1 MQPPAPF
8 LPTPGKPVVDWDTW
22 EGKFKNYL
30 LAISGDTFSPA
41 RQRAVLLHCVGDE
54 AYRLYGTLPPGVKAG
69 SETDFDLALRQLR
82 EFYTPRTNVIVERFA
97 FRQRGQ
103 LDNESTANFVSA
115 LRGLAK
121 TCAFGEMTD
130 ELIRDVVVEKTVHPR
145 LRERFLLDKDLTLEK
160 VLQMGEAFE
169 RSLRE
174 AAAMAPPASQ
184 LGAVS
189 KVSTTPKRHA
199 PHSSSPSPA
208 TQCTNCGRKN
218 HQARDKTC
226 PARKIV
232 CHQCGRKGH
241 FASWCRS
248 KEKPPT
254 CKELQAEDTLQVL
267 SCSTSTN
274 AKMTCTAS
282 VTAGEG
288 VQRDVLLQVDTGASC
303 SILSMDLARQLFK
316 GVPYESSTANLY
328 GFGKTPLSVKGTLP
342 TVVRF
347 NGQEA
352 TAAFYLVETPNQEA
366 IMGLDLINA
375 LGITLHPASNSIYSV
390 EAEAQALP
398 AIEGYEHRI
407 MLKPG
412 AVPTAYRLRR
422 LPLSVREEVS
432 AELQRLL
439 EDGIIEKIDASEW
452 ISPLAVSRRKDG
464 RIRICVDLRGP
475 NSQIVAEV
483 HPLPTLDE
491 LESKLH
497 GSIYSRIDLKT
508 AYHQLRLHKDS
519 RDIAAFLTPD
529 GLMRYTRVPFGLV
542 SSGSAFQKLLS
553 SLLKGVP
560 GCGHYLDDILVSGK
574 DHQEH
579 DARLQEVL
587 NRLARANVTI
597 NKDKSVFRQTSI
609 EFCGHK
615 LSAAGVVPLQ
625 STVRAVVEAPPPSN
639 VRELRSFLGT
649 TGWFIRFVPAYASVV
664 RPMADL
670 LKKDRPFQWSEEQQA
685 AFTKVKQL
693 ISTSPVM
700 RPFDP
705 HLPTIVTSDASDR
718 GAGAVLTQIQP
729 GGEERPVA
737 YWSRSFTDAESR
749 YSVSEKE
756 ALSAVNAVEHWRMYL
771 WGRFFKLKTDHS
783 ALTTLLSP
791 KASNRA
797 GARIARWQSRLLP
810 FSYTVEYKP
819 GHTIPVADALS
830 RLPLPETSGAE
841 TDGDDI
847 IALVTDDAE
856 EALPDAEIRAAS
868 EADPALKEVREAI
881 LTGWPDAA
889 RKCSPTLRQ
898 FFDVRHELQL
908 RDDNIVLRGP
918 DRVVVPVA
926 LIDKYLQVAHRS
938 HEGIVRTKQLLR
950 SLAWW
955 PGMMRATTDLIRDC
969 PTCQAKDAVLSQSAR
984 PAPLQPVPL
993 PDRAWSKLGIDVVGP
1008 IAGAPPSAR
1017 YAITVI
1023 DYASKW
1029 PEVALT
1035 SSVETDDVISF
1046 LSTLW
1051 SREGYCDE
1059 LVSDNGPQFT
1069 SAKFEKY
1076 LSDRGIQHRKSSLY
1090 WPRGNAAV
1098 ERFNRTLKTWLLEA
1112 AQQPSRT
1119 SQVFAAHVKR
1129 RLALYRAAPHCTTGM
1144 SPSESL
1150 HSRRMRLDLPV
1161 MSADSAPDADLRARV
1176 QTQQRRNARNYN
1188 RRRGVREP
1196 SIQPGDMVRV
1206 RRPGHTPKNMSRFGP
1221 AQKVVRRA
1229 GNAAFLLSDGTRW
1242 NASHL
1247 AVVPTA
1253 SPAATSDGDPSASG
1267 FHLLPALADQHEPA
1281 PASQPATPRREA
1293 SPAIQRSSPVPPAPD
1308 GRQQPISDS
1317 AGSPVTPRRSG
1328 KELPPSSFGR
1338 RRFQPCKF
1346 AN

>member
-1 MQPPAPF
+1 MSLDGVQPPAPF
-8 LPTPGKPVVDWDTW
+8 LPSPGKPAVDWQTW
-22 EGKFKNYL
+22 EGKFVNYL
-30 LAISGDTFSPA
+30 LAISGDTFNPA

-54 AYRLYGTLPPGVKAG
+54 AYRLYGTLPPGVKADG
-69 SETDFDLALRQLR
+69 ETDFDLALRQLR
-82 EFYTPRTNVIVERFA
+82 EFYTPRTNVIVERFN

-103 LDNESTANFVSA
+103 HDSETTADFVSA
-115 LRGLAK
+115 LRGLAR
-121 TCAFGEMTD
+121 TCEFGAITD

-145 LRERFLLDKDLTLEK
+145 LRERFLQDKDLTLEK
-160 VLQMGEAFE
+160 VLVMAEAFE

-174 AAAMAPPASQ
+174 AAAMAPPALQ
-184 LGAVS
+184 LGAVA
-189 KVSTTPKRHA
+189 KVSTGPRRRTTQP
-199 PHSSSPSPA
+199 SLPSPA
-208 TQCTNCGRKN
+208 TQCTNCGRKD
-218 HQARDKTC
+218 HQPRDKSC
-226 PARKIV
+226 PAKKVV

-248 KEKPPT
+248 KEKPPA
-254 CKELQAEDTLQVL
+254 CKELQVL
-267 SCSTSTN
+267 SCSTSTSS
-274 AKMTCTAS
+274 KMTCTAS
-282 VTAGEG
+282 VTASTG

-303 SILSMDLARQLFK
+303 SILSMDLARKLFK
-316 GVPYESSTANLY
+316 GVPYESSTASLY
-328 GFGKTPLSVKGTLP
+328 GFAKTPLSVKGTLP

-352 TAAFYLVETPNQEA
+352 TTDFFLVETPNQEA
-366 IMGLDLINA
+366 IMGLNLINA

-390 EAEAQALP
+390 EAEAQPLP
-398 AIEGYEHRI
+398 AIEHYEHRI
-407 MLKPG
+407 VLKPG
-412 AVPTAYRLRR
+412 ATPTAYRLRR

-439 EDGIIEKIDASEW
+439 HDGIIEKIDASEW
-452 ISPLAVSRRKDG
+452 VSPLAVSRRKDG
-464 RIRICVDLRGP
+464 RIRVCVDLRGP

-483 HPLPTLDE
+483 HPLPTIDE

-497 GSIYSRIDLKT
+497 GSVYSRIDLKT

-519 RDIAAFLTPD
+519 RDITAFLTPD

-579 DARLQEVL
+579 DTRLKEVMD
-587 NRLARANVTI
+587 RLARANVTI

-625 STVRAVVEAPPPSN
+625 STVRAVIEAPPPSDA
-639 VRELRSFLGT
+639 RELRSFLGT
-649 TGWFIRFVPAYASVV
+649 TGWFSRFVPAYASVV
-664 RPMADL
+664 RPMAHL
-670 LKKDRPFQWSEEQQA
+670 LKKDAPFQWSEEQQA
-685 AFTKVKQL
+685 AFNKVKQL

-705 HLPTIVTSDASDR
+705 HLQTIVTSDASDR
-718 GAGAVLTQIQP
+718 GAGAVLTQVQP
-729 GGEERPVA
+729 SGEERPVA
-737 YWSRSFTDAESR
+737 YWSRSFTEAESR

-756 ALSAVNAVEHWRMYL
+756 ALSAVNAVEHWRIYL

-783 ALTTLLSP
+783 ALTTLLTP
-791 KASNRA
+791 KSSNRA
-797 GARIARWQSRLLP
+797 GARIARWQARLLP
-810 FSYTVEYKP
+810 YSYSVEYKP

-830 RLPLPETSGAE
+830 RLPLPDTSGAE

-847 IALVTDDAE
+847 IALVTDDATD
-856 EALPDAEIRAAS
+856 ALPESEIRAAS
-868 EADPALKEVREAI
+868 EADPALSEVREAI
-881 LTGWPDAA
+881 RTGWPASA
-889 RKCSPTLRQ
+889 RECSPTLRP

-908 RDDNIVLRGP
+908 RDDNIILRGP
-918 DRVVVPVA
+918 DRVVVPLA

-969 PTCQAKDAVLSQSAR
+969 STCQAKDAVLSQGAR

-1046 LSTLW
+1046 LSSLW

-1112 AQQPSRT
+1112 AQQSPRT
-1119 SQVFAAHVKR
+1119 PQAFAAHVTR
-1129 RLALYRAAPHCTTGM
+1129 RLALYRTVPHCTTGI
-1144 SPSESL
+1144 SPSEGL
-1150 HSRRMRLDLPV
+1150 HGRRMRLDLPV
-1161 MSADSAPDADLRARV
+1161 MSADSAPDAGLHTRV
-1176 QTQQRRNARNYN
+1176 QTQQRRNERNYN
-1188 RRRGVREP
+1188 RRRGVKVP
-1196 SIQPGDMVRV
+1196 TIQPGDKVRV
-1206 RRPGHTPKNMSRFGP
+1206 RRPGHTPKNLSRFGP
-1221 AQKVVRRA
+1221 TQTVVRRLGKA
-1229 GNAAFLLSDGTRW
+1229 TFLLSDGTRY

-1247 AVVPTA
+1247 ALA
-1253 SPAATSDGDPSASG
+1253 PAASSAETSDGDSPAAG
-1267 FHLLPALADQHEPA
+1267 LDPLPTVADQRETAHA
-1281 PASQPATPRREA
+1281 PRPVTPRREGL
-1293 SPAIQRSSPVPPAPD
+1293 PAVRGDPPGSPAPD
-1308 GRQQPISDS
+1308 GRRSATPAPVDS
-1317 AGSPVTPRRSG
+1317 PRSPHRSG
-1328 KELPPSSFGR
+1328 NELPPSSFGR
-1338 RRFQPCKF
+1338 RRFQPRKL
-1346 AN
+1346 AT

>member
-1 MQPPAPF
+1 MPQ
-8 LPTPGKPVVDWDTW
+8 
-22 EGKFKNYL
+22 
-30 LAISGDTFSPA
+30 
-41 RQRAVLLHCVGDE
+41 
-54 AYRLYGTLPPGVKAG
+54 
-69 SETDFDLALRQLR
+69 
-82 EFYTPRTNVIVERFA
+82 
-97 FRQRGQ
+97 
-103 LDNESTANFVSA
+103 
-115 LRGLAK
+115 
-121 TCAFGEMTD
+121 
-130 ELIRDVVVEKTVHPR
+130 
-145 LRERFLLDKDLTLEK
+145 
-160 VLQMGEAFE
+160 
-169 RSLRE
+169 
-174 AAAMAPPASQ
+174 
-184 LGAVS
+184 
-189 KVSTTPKRHA
+189 
-199 PHSSSPSPA
+199 
-208 TQCTNCGRKN
+208 
-218 HQARDKTC
+218 
-226 PARKIV
+226 
-232 CHQCGRKGH
+232 
-241 FASWCRS
+241 SW
-248 KEKPPT
+248 
-254 CKELQAEDTLQVL
+254 V
-267 SCSTSTN
+267 
-274 AKMTCTAS
+274 
-282 VTAGEG
+282 
-288 VQRDVLLQVDTGASC
+288 
-303 SILSMDLARQLFK
+303 
-316 GVPYESSTANLY
+316 
-328 GFGKTPLSVKGTLP
+328 
-342 TVVRF
+342 
-347 NGQEA
+347 
-352 TAAFYLVETPNQEA
+352 
-366 IMGLDLINA
+366 
-375 LGITLHPASNSIYSV
+375 
-390 EAEAQALP
+390 
-398 AIEGYEHRI
+398 
-407 MLKPG
+407 
-412 AVPTAYRLRR
+412 
-422 LPLSVREEVS
+422 
-432 AELQRLL
+432 
-439 EDGIIEKIDASEW
+439 
-452 ISPLAVSRRKDG
+452 SPLAVSRRKDG

-519 RDIAAFLTPD
+519 RNITAFLTPD

-1035 SSVETDDVISF
+1035 SSVETDDVIGF

-1150 HSRRMRLDLPV
+1150 HGRRMRLDLPV

-1293 SPAIQRSSPVPPAPD
+1293 SPAIQRSSPGPPAPD